1 MGVLSF
7 CSQPPEGRE
16 LLVFFFFLF
25 FKLMF
30 NSAGS
35 ESSMKVLL
43 SRCRWFL
50 LIQKSRTLEI
60 TNWSA
65 ASKLPW
71 WGWRRSRQT
80 PTMKTETRRRGVW
93 TGRTDK
99 QVDRPEKL
107 LDSWFL
113 RSSGLTAHVA
123 ARFLPEILWTFKWRA
138 QRVASNFSV
147 MLSDTASLSKTG
159 QSVCAIVQINVCQLS
174 GMFICRNSHC
184 ASMMPSSRHVW
195 RMAAVH
201 QGSSFKCISFL
212 FPVLSCVVWA
222 F

>member
-1 MGVLSF
+1 MLFKKKKKEGVGGCIIFLQSATR
-7 CSQPPEGRE
+7 GRSRAFG
-16 LLVFFFFLF
+16 LFFPLF
-25 FKLMF
+25 FKLVF
-30 NSAGS
+30 KSAGS

-60 TNWSA
+60 TSWSA

-80 PTMKTETRRRGVW
+80 PTTKTETRRRGVW
-93 TGRTDK
+93 TGRTDNK

-123 ARFLPEILWTFKWRA
+123 ARFFTRNPL
-138 QRVASNFSV
+138 NF
-147 MLSDTASLSKTG
+147 
-159 QSVCAIVQINVCQLS
+159 
-174 GMFICRNSHC
+174 
-184 ASMMPSSRHVW
+184 
-195 RMAAVH
+195 
-201 QGSSFKCISFL
+201 
-212 FPVLSCVVWA
+212 
-222 F
+222 